1 MTEFNWQD
9 LLAALAL
16 VFVIEG
22 MLPFLNPQAL
32 RRMLVMVLQLDDR
45 ALRLTGLV
53 SMVCGLLLLYWV
65 R

>member
-1 MTEFNWQD
+1 MWDD

-22 MLPFLNPQAL
+22 LLPFVSPAAL
-32 RRMLVMVLQLDDR
+32 RKTLVKVSEMSDNALRFTGLTSMLV
-45 ALRLTGLV
+45 
-53 SMVCGLLLLYWV
+53 GLLILNLV

>member
-1 MTEFNWQD
+1 MWDD

-22 MLPFLNPQAL
+22 LLPFVSPAAL
-32 RRMLVMVLQLDDR
+32 RRTLVTVSEMSDN
-45 ALRLTGLV
+45 ALRLTGLT
-53 SMVCGLLLLYWV
+53 SMLVGLLILNLV

>member
-1 MTEFNWQD
+1 MWDD

-22 MLPFLNPQAL
+22 LLPFVSPAAL
-32 RRMLVMVLQLDDR
+32 RKTFATVSEMSDNALRFTGLTSMLV
-45 ALRLTGLV
+45 
-53 SMVCGLLLLYWV
+53 GLLILNLV